1 MIDKES
7 MLNIDRLSPLP
18 SDDEVLHIAA
28 MENEVSVLQT
38 ALNQR
43 VQERPTTI
51 SFSKKVFIPL
61 THLCRDVCHYCTFAQ
76 VPRKVKAPYLKPEE
90 VLRIANSGA
99 QAGCKEALFTLGD
112 RPEFRYQT
120 ARKGLKELHQ
130 ESTLS
135 YLRDMADLVFKETGL
150 FPHLNPGLMSTGDL
164 RELRKVSLS
173 MGIMLESSSERLL
186 EKGMPHYGS
195 PDKVPAKRLETIRLA
210 GEEHVPFTTGI
221 LIGIGETRQE
231 RVESLLAIRGVDKG
245 QVQEIIIQNFRAKPG
260 TLMADAP
267 EPNIKELLW
276 TIAIARII
284 FGPRMNIQAPPN
296 LSPDVLRQIVDAGIN
311 DWGGVSPV
319 TPDFVN
325 PEAPW
330 PHLSDLARETEE
342 SGKVLV
348 ERLAL
353 YPDYVLNKKDWVDP
367 RLQPALLK
375 AVDGEGFART
385 DTWVAGCSLAPSE
398 REINRVVELPRG
410 KMNLEIENII
420 NQAQSGEELTEDQI
434 VRMLKSRGNEIT
446 HICQAADRLRQK
458 VVGDEV
464 TYCVNRNIN
473 YTNICYFR
481 CQFCAFSKGKMSEN
495 LRGRPYDLSIE
506 EIMRRTSEAWRRGAT
521 EVCLQGGIHPEYTGQ
536 RYIDIC
542 HAIKQVNPEI
552 HIHAFSPLEVWHGA
566 YTLGVDVE
574 TFLKKLKEAGLGTLP
589 GTAAEIL
596 DDEVRAVLCPDKITT
611 DQWLRV
617 MEEAHAQGIQT
628 TATIMCGHV
637 ERYEHIARH
646 LLRIR
651 RLQARTM
658 GFSEFVILPFV
669 HMEAPIYLKGSSRK
683 GLTLRETILIHAI
696 SRLTLNPYFK
706 NIQASWTKLGHDLL
720 RTCLRA
726 GVNDLGGTLMN
737 ETITRAAG
745 ASHGE
750 ETTPKEMERIIRS
763 IGRQP
768 RQRTTN
774 YGEVNQL
781 NRVRS
786 FEASSLEEPT
796 YSVVNK
802 YERKKKTEK
811 RKLYRPGLER
821 KMTGADIV

>member
-1 MIDKES
+1 MV
-7 MLNIDRLSPLP
+7 NIDATSSLP
-18 SDDEVLHIAA
+18 SDDEVLDL
-28 MENEVSVLQT
+28 VSTEDEGSLLQT
-38 ALNQR
+38 ASTQR
-43 VQERPTTI
+43 DQENPTNI

-76 VPRKVKAPYLKPEE
+76 VPSKLKTPYLKPDE

-99 QAGCKEALFTLGD
+99 KAGCKEALFTLGD
-112 RPEFRYQT
+112 RPEFRYQI
-120 ARKGLKELHQ
+120 ARKGLKDLHQ

-150 FPHLNPGLMSTGDL
+150 FPHLNPGLMTGEEL

-210 GEEHVPFTTGI
+210 GEENVPLTTGI
-221 LIGIGETRQE
+221 LIGIGETRRE
-231 RVESLLAIRGVDKG
+231 RVTSLLEIRGVNKG

-260 TLMADAP
+260 TLMANAP
-267 EPNIKELLW
+267 EPNITELLW
-276 TIAIARII
+276 TIAIARFI
-284 FGPRMNIQAPPN
+284 FGPKMNIQAPPN
-296 LSPDVLRQIVDAGIN
+296 LSPGVLSQIVGAGIN

-330 PHLSDLARETEE
+330 PHLADLARETEE
-342 SGKVLV
+342 AGKVLI

-353 YPDYVLNKKDWVDP
+353 YPEYVLKNKDWIDP
-367 RLQPALLK
+367 RLQPSLLK
-375 AVDGEGFART
+375 AVDGEGFARS
-385 DTWVAGCSLAPSE
+385 DNWVAGSSMVPSK
-398 REINRVVELPRG
+398 REMAKVIELPRR
-410 KMNLEIENII
+410 KMTRELADII
-420 NQAQSGEELTEDQI
+420 NQALLGEELSEDQI
-434 VRMLKSRGNEIT
+434 VRMLKARGNEFT
-446 HICQAADRLRQK
+446 HICQTADRLRQK
-458 VVGDEV
+458 VAGDEV

-473 YTNICYFR
+473 YTNICYFK

-495 LRGRPYDLSIE
+495 LRGRPYDLSTE

-536 RYIDIC
+536 KYIDIC
-542 HAIKQVNPEI
+542 HAIKQVSPEI

-566 YTLGVDVE
+566 YTLGVEIE
-574 TFLKKLKEAGLGTLP
+574 TFLEMLKEAGLGTLP

-611 DQWLRV
+611 NQWLQV
-617 MEEAHAQGIQT
+617 MEGAHAQGIQT

-651 RLQARTM
+651 RLQSKTM

-683 GLTLRETILIHAI
+683 GLTLRETVLVHAI
-696 SRLTLNPYFK
+696 SRLALNPYFR
-706 NIQASWTKLGHDLL
+706 NIQASWTKLGHGLL
-720 RTCLRA
+720 RTCLQA

-750 ETTPKEMERIIRS
+750 ETAPREMERIILS
-763 IGRQP
+763 IGRKP

-774 YGEVNQL
+774 YGEVSEL
-781 NRVRS
+781 NRARS
-786 FEASSLEEPT
+786 FVAGTLEEPK
-796 YSVVNK
+796 YSVVKK

-811 RKLYRPGLER
+811 RSLYRPGLEG
-821 KMTGADIV
+821 KITGADIV